1 MQHRTLV
8 LGAARSPHRTGSSLD
23 CSLASVG
30 IFRNLD
36 PVILRRLE
44 AELQWLTLDAGD
56 TLVRQ
61 GASGDSLFI
70 LMSGRLGVFAEGPT
84 GEEIV
89 GEIGKG
95 DVVGE
100 VAFIADLPYSATV
113 LALRSSVLA
122 RLTRSSLQQIQS
134 EHPTLTGHIMR
145 MLAERLHTPASSRN
159 ARVDRG
165 STIALVVLSDDPLV
179 REVCARFV
187 AALARYGTALHLDQ
201 DRVATSFQPE
211 SSTMGAGADSDF
223 LFTEWLARC
232 EGSVRFVVCETEATA
247 SMWTER
253 SLHHADRVLLLVRAD
268 GTDTP
273 ESVGRQLRALG
284 VDRCLT
290 RRELVLVR
298 ARSTDPPRTME
309 WRGILPLSEIHH
321 VRSGEPGD
329 VDRLARIVAGRAVG
343 LVLGGGGARGLAH
356 IGVVRALREAGIPI
370 DYVGGASMGA
380 VVAGEVALGWTPEVM
395 LRRSKEEFR
404 INPVRGDYT
413 LPMVA
418 VSTAR
423 KIVKMLTGL
432 FGDARIE
439 DQIVGYFCVS
449 CNLTRGEIVIHRD
462 GLFRD
467 CTRASSALPG
477 FWPPVFRNGELLV
490 DGSIMNNTPGDVMK
504 TICGGRVIVVDVSP
518 RRELRAELTDRY
530 VLSGW
535 EALRRRPRA
544 GAQAAHPNIFNI
556 VMRAAMLNSVLDAEV
571 MKRQVDLYL
580 QPPVAHVD
588 MFDWG
593 AIDSTA
599 ELGYRY
605 TLEQLEAGRFAPDA
619 GS

>member
-1 MQHRTLV
+1 V
-8 LGAARSPHRTGSSLD
+8 SSLD
-23 CSLASVG
+23 RSLASVG

-44 AELQWLTLDAGD
+44 AELQWLTLEAGD

-61 GASGDSLFI
+61 GEAGDSLFI
-70 LMSGRLGVFAEGPT
+70 LMSGRLGVFVEGAD
-84 GEEIV
+84 GEDII

-113 LALRSSVLA
+113 LALRASVLA
-122 RLTRSSLQQIQS
+122 RLTRASLQQIQS
-134 EHPTLTGHIMR
+134 EHPTLTGHVMR
-145 MLAERLHTPASSRN
+145 MLAARLHAPASRSG
-159 ARVDRG
+159 RVDRG
-165 STIALVVLSDDPLV
+165 STIALVVASDDPHV
-179 REVCARFV
+179 RDVCAQFV
-187 AALARYGTALHLDQ
+187 PSLAQYGRTLHLDR
-201 DRVATSFQPE
+201 DRVAAEPTL
-211 SSTMGAGADSDF
+211 TGAGPDSDF
-223 LFTEWLARC
+223 AFTEWLARC
-232 EGSVRFVVCETEATA
+232 EAGARFVVCETDARPST
-247 SMWTER
+247 WTER
-253 SLHHADRVLLLVRAD
+253 SLHHADRVLLFVRAD

-273 ESVGRQLRALG
+273 ESVARQLRALG
-284 VDRCLT
+284 VDQCLT

-298 ARSTDPPRTME
+298 TRSANPPDTMA
-309 WRGILPLSEIHH
+309 WRGMLPLSEIYH
-321 VRSGEPGD
+321 VRSGEGAD
-329 VDRLARIVAGRAVG
+329 VERLARIIAGRAVG

-380 VVAGEVALGWTPEVM
+380 VVAGEVALGWPSDMM

-413 LPMVA
+413 LPLVA
-418 VSTAR
+418 VSTA
-423 KIVKMLTGL
+423 KKLLKMLTGL

-449 CNLTRGEIVIHRD
+449 CNLTRGEIVVHRE
-462 GLFRD
+462 GQFRE

-518 RRELRAELTDRY
+518 RRELRAEISDRY

-535 EALRRRPRA
+535 EALRHRPRA
-544 GAQAAHPNIFNI
+544 GSQTSHPNIFNI

-571 MKRQVDLYL
+571 MRRQVDLYL
-580 QPPVAHVD
+580 QPPVTHVD
-588 MFDWG
+588 MFNWG
-593 AIDSTA
+593 AIESTA
-599 ELGYRY
+599 EIGYRY
-605 TLEQLEAGRFAPDA
+605 TMEQIEAGRFATDA
-619 GS
+619 GA

>member
-1 MQHRTLV
+1 LN
-8 LGAARSPHRTGSSLD
+8 
-23 CSLASVG
+23 CSLAAVG
-30 IFRNLD
+30 IFRTLD
-36 PVILRRLE
+36 PAILRRLE
-44 AELQWLTLDAGD
+44 EELEWLTLDAGE

-61 GASGDSLFI
+61 GAAGDSLFI
-70 LMSGRLGVFAEGPT
+70 LMSGRLGVFAEGPN
-84 GEEIV
+84 GEEVV

-100 VAFIADLPYSATV
+100 VAFLADLPYSATV

-122 RLTRSSLQQIQS
+122 RLTRSSLQLIQQ

-145 MLAERLHTPASSRN
+145 MLAQRLHAPASRN
-159 ARVDRG
+159 GRVDRG
-165 STIALVVLSDDPLV
+165 STIALVAVSDDPLV
-179 REVCARFV
+179 RETCNRFV
-187 AALARYGTALHLDQ
+187 QSLAPCGTTLHLNQ

-211 SSTMGAGADSDF
+211 SSMSGFGSDGDF
-223 LFTEWLARC
+223 AFTEWLARC
-232 EGSVRFVVCETEATA
+232 EGGVRFVVCETEATA
-247 SMWTER
+247 STWLER
-253 SLHHADRVLLLVRAD
+253 SLHHADRVLLVVRAD
-268 GTDTP
+268 GADTP
-273 ESVGRQLRALG
+273 ASVRERLHALG

-290 RRELVLVR
+290 RRDLVLVR
-298 ARSTDPPRTME
+298 ARSADPPRTAA
-309 WRGILPLSEIHH
+309 WRDMLRVSEIHH
-321 VRSGEPGD
+321 VRANEPAD
-329 VDRLARIVAGRAVG
+329 CDRLARIVAGRAVG

-380 VVAGEVALGWTPEVM
+380 VVAGEVALGWTPQVM
-395 LRRSKEEFR
+395 LQRSKEEFR

-413 LPMVA
+413 LPLVS

-467 CTRASSALPG
+467 CARASSALPG

-518 RRELRAELTDRY
+518 RRELRAELNDRY

-535 EALRRRPRA
+535 EALMRRPRA
-544 GAQAAHPNIFNI
+544 GSTTGHPNIFNI
-556 VMRAAMLNSVLDAEV
+556 VMRAAMLKSVLDADV

-580 QPPVAHVD
+580 QPPVTHVD
-588 MFDWG
+588 MFNWG
-593 AIDSTA
+593 AIESTA
-599 ELGYRY
+599 DIGYRY
-605 TLEQLEAGRFAPDA
+605 TMEQLEAGRFASD
-619 GS
+619 GG

>member
-1 MQHRTLV
+1 MN
-8 LGAARSPHRTGSSLD
+8 
-23 CSLASVG
+23 CSLAAVG

-36 PVILRRLE
+36 PAILRRLE
-44 AELQWLTLDAGD
+44 EELDWLALDAGEM
-56 TLVRQ
+56 LVRQ
-61 GASGDSLFI
+61 GAAGDSLFI
-70 LMSGRLGVFAEGPT
+70 LMSGRLGVFAEGAN
-84 GEEIV
+84 GEEVI

-122 RLTRSSLQQIQS
+122 RLTRSSLQRIQQ

-145 MLAERLHTPASSRN
+145 MLAERLHTPASRN
-159 ARVDRG
+159 GSVDRG
-165 STIALVVLSDDPLV
+165 STIALVAVSDDLLV
-179 REVCARFV
+179 RDACDRFV
-187 AALARYGTALHLDQ
+187 QSLVRYGTTLHLDQ
-201 DRVATSFQPE
+201 DRVATSFQPASSLIGAE
-211 SSTMGAGADSDF
+211 SDSDF
-223 LFTEWLARC
+223 LFTEWIARC
-232 EGSVRFVVCETEATA
+232 EGGVRFVVCETDTTA
-247 SMWTER
+247 STWVER
-253 SLHHADRVLLLVRAD
+253 SLRHADRILLVVRAD
-268 GTDTP
+268 GADTP
-273 ESVGRQLRALG
+273 ASVGERLRALG

-290 RRELVLVR
+290 RRDLILVR
-298 ARSTDPPRTME
+298 ARSADPPRTAA
-309 WRGILPLSEIHH
+309 WRDMLPVSEIHH
-321 VRSGEPGD
+321 VRANEPAD
-329 VDRLARIVAGRAVG
+329 CDRLARIVAGRAVG

-380 VVAGEVALGWTPEVM
+380 VVAGEVALGWNPQVM
-395 LRRSKEEFR
+395 LQRSKEEFR

-413 LPMVA
+413 LPLVA

-439 DQIVGYFCVS
+439 DQVVGYFCVS

-462 GLFRD
+462 GLFRE

-518 RRELRAELTDRY
+518 RRELRAELHDRY

-535 EALRRRPRA
+535 EVLRRPPRA
-544 GAQAAHPNIFNI
+544 RSQASHPNIFNI
-556 VMRAAMLNSVLDAEV
+556 VMRAAMLKSVLDADV

-580 QPPVAHVD
+580 QPPVTHVD
-588 MFDWG
+588 MFNWG
-593 AIDSTA
+593 AIESTA
-599 ELGYRY
+599 EIGYRY
-605 TLEQLEAGRFAPDA
+605 TLEQLEAGRFAGDG

>member
-1 MQHRTLV
+1 V
-8 LGAARSPHRTGSSLD
+8 N
-23 CSLASVG
+23 CSLAAVG
-30 IFRNLD
+30 IFRTLD
-36 PVILRRLE
+36 PAILRRLE
-44 AELQWLTLDAGD
+44 EELEWLTLDAGD

-61 GASGDSLFI
+61 GAAGDSLFI

-84 GEEIV
+84 GEEVV

-100 VAFIADLPYSATV
+100 VAFIADLPYAATV

-122 RLTRSSLQQIQS
+122 RLTRSSLLRIQQ

-145 MLAERLHTPASSRN
+145 MLAQRLHTPATRSG
-159 ARVDRG
+159 RVDRG
-165 STIALVVLSDDPLV
+165 STIALVVVSDDPLV
-179 REVCARFV
+179 RDACDRFV
-187 AALARYGTALHLDQ
+187 RSLAQYGTTLHLDQ
-201 DRVATSFQPE
+201 DRVATAFQPE
-211 SSTMGAGADSDF
+211 SSMVGAGSDSDF
-223 LFTEWLARC
+223 PFTEWIARC
-232 EGSVRFVVCETEATA
+232 EGGVRFVVCETDTTT
-247 SMWTER
+247 STWVER
-253 SLHHADRVLLLVRAD
+253 SLRHADRILLVVRAD
-268 GTDTP
+268 GTDTSA
-273 ESVGRQLRALG
+273 SVGERLRALG

-290 RRELVLVR
+290 RRDLVLVR
-298 ARSTDPPRTME
+298 AGSGDPPRTAA
-309 WRGILPLSEIHH
+309 WRNMLPVSEIHH
-321 VRSGEPGD
+321 VRSNEPAD
-329 VDRLARIVAGRAVG
+329 CERLARIVAGRAVG

-370 DYVGGASMGA
+370 DYIGGASMGA
-380 VVAGEVALGWTPEVM
+380 VVAGEVALGWTPQVM
-395 LRRSKEEFR
+395 LQRSKEEFR

-413 LPMVA
+413 LPLVS

-462 GLFRD
+462 GLFRE

-518 RRELRAELTDRY
+518 RRELRAELNDHY

-544 GAQAAHPNIFNI
+544 GSRTSHPNIFNI
-556 VMRAAMLNSVLDAEV
+556 VMRAAMLKSVLDADV

-580 QPPVAHVD
+580 QPPVTHVD
-588 MFDWG
+588 MFNWG
-593 AIDSTA
+593 AIESTA
-599 ELGYRY
+599 DIGYRY
-605 TLEQLEAGRFAPDA
+605 TMEQLEAGRFASD
-619 GS
+619 GG

>member
-1 MQHRTLV
+1 M
-8 LGAARSPHRTGSSLD
+8 D

-36 PVILRRLE
+36 PAILRRLE

-70 LMSGRLGVFAEGPT
+70 VMSGRLGVFAEGSD
-84 GEEIV
+84 GEEVV

-95 DVVGE
+95 EVVGE
-100 VAFIADLPYSATV
+100 VAFIADLPYAATV

-122 RLTRSSLQQIQS
+122 QLMRPSLQRIQS
-134 EHPTLTGHIMR
+134 EYPALTAHIMR
-145 MLAERLHTPASSRN
+145 TLAERLHSPASRN
-159 ARVDRG
+159 KTVDRG
-165 STIALVVLSDDPLV
+165 STIALVVVSREPHV
-179 REVCARFV
+179 RDVAARFV
-187 AALARYGTALHLDQ
+187 ASLGTCDTTLHLNQ
-201 DRVATSFQPE
+201 DRVTATFQ
-211 SSTMGAGADSDF
+211 SDSAAVENDF

-232 EGSVRFVVCETEATA
+232 ESGVHFVICETDATP
-247 SMWTER
+247 STWTER
-253 SLHHADRVLLLVRAD
+253 SLHHADRVLLLVDA
-268 GTDTP
+268 GDTA
-273 ESVGRQLRALG
+273 ESVGRQLRAIG

-298 ARSTDPPRTME
+298 RSTDAPQTAA
-309 WRGILPLSEIHH
+309 WRGILPVSEIHH
-321 VRSGEPGD
+321 VRAGEGGD

-356 IGVVRALREAGIPI
+356 IGVVRALREAGVPI

-380 VVAGEVALGWTPEVM
+380 VIAGEVALGWTPQFM
-395 LRRSKEEFR
+395 LQRSKEEFR
-404 INPVRGDYT
+404 VNPVRGDYT

-418 VSTAR
+418 VSTATKLVR
-423 KIVKMLTGL
+423 MLKGL
-432 FGDARIE
+432 FGNARIE

-449 CNLTRGEIVIHRD
+449 CNLTRGEIVVHRD
-462 GLFRD
+462 GMFRD
-467 CTRASSALPG
+467 CTRASSGLPG

-490 DGSIMNNTPGDVMK
+490 DGSIINNTPGDVMK

-535 EALRRRPRA
+535 EALRSRPRA
-544 GAQAAHPNIFNI
+544 ASRASHPNIFNI
-556 VMRAAMLNSVLDAEV
+556 VMRAAMLNSVLDADR

-588 MFDWG
+588 MFNWG
-593 AIDSTA
+593 AIDSIA

-605 TLEQLEAGRFAPDA
+605 TIEQLDSGTFAPD
-619 GS
+619 GSS

>member
-1 MQHRTLV
+1 MN
-8 LGAARSPHRTGSSLD
+8 

-36 PVILRRLE
+36 PAILRRLE
-44 AELQWLTLDAGD
+44 EELDWLTLDAGD
-56 TLVRQ
+56 MLVRQ
-61 GASGDSLFI
+61 GAAGDSLFI
-70 LMSGRLGVFAEGPT
+70 LMSGRLGVFAEGPH
-84 GEEIV
+84 GEEVV

-113 LALRSSVLA
+113 LALRSSVVA
-122 RLTRSSLQQIQS
+122 RLTRSSLQRIQQ

-145 MLAERLHTPASSRN
+145 MLAERLHAPASRN
-159 ARVDRG
+159 GRVDRG
-165 STIALVVLSDDPLV
+165 STIALVVVSNDPLV
-179 REVCARFV
+179 REACDRFV
-187 AALARYGTALHLDQ
+187 RSLAQYGTTLHLDR
-201 DRVATSFQPE
+201 DRVAATFQPG
-211 SSTMGAGADSDF
+211 SSLAGAESDSDF
-223 LFTEWLARC
+223 LFTEWIAKC
-232 EGSVRFVVCETEATA
+232 EGGVRFVVCETDATA
-247 SMWTER
+247 STWVER
-253 SLHHADRVLLLVRAD
+253 SLRHADRLLLVVRAD
-268 GTDTP
+268 GDDTP
-273 ESVGRQLRALG
+273 ASVGERLRALG

-290 RRELVLVR
+290 RRDLVLVR
-298 ARSTDPPRTME
+298 TRPADPPRTAA
-309 WRGILPLSEIHH
+309 WRDMLRVSEIHH
-321 VRSGEPGD
+321 VRANEPAD
-329 VDRLARIVAGRAVG
+329 CDRLARIVAGRAVG

-380 VVAGEVALGWTPEVM
+380 VVAGEVALGWNPQVM
-395 LRRSKEEFR
+395 LQRSKEEFR

-413 LPMVA
+413 LPLVA

-439 DQIVGYFCVS
+439 DQVVGYFCVS

-462 GLFRD
+462 GLFRE

-518 RRELRAELTDRY
+518 RRELRAELHDRY

-535 EALRRRPRA
+535 EVLRRRPRA
-544 GAQAAHPNIFNI
+544 GSQASHPNIFNI
-556 VMRAAMLNSVLDAEV
+556 VMRAAMLKSVLDADV

-580 QPPVAHVD
+580 QPPVTHVD
-588 MFDWG
+588 MFNWG
-593 AIDSTA
+593 AIESTA
-599 ELGYRY
+599 EIGYRY
-605 TLEQLEAGRFAPDA
+605 TLEQLEAGRFAGDG